1 MPIFLLFNTQNSIP
15 QFLGQNPP
23 ILTRATGPVLP
34 GLSPPFWLCST
45 LFSTHLLFLHQPH
58 LLGRGA
64 LTHCPAFPA
73 NSYSSTGVQLKC
85 PRESLPV
92 STILRGL
99 CFPSESSPS
108 WVGSFNLVSPTG
120 LSLLENKGFECFT
133 LLSLTRGLAPDQRDR
148 QTWEG
153 NKRQQY
159 CSTGL

>member
-1 MPIFLLFNTQNSIP
+1 M
-15 QFLGQNPP
+15 
-23 ILTRATGPVLP
+23 LP

-45 LFSTHLLFLHQPH
+45 LFSTRLLFLHQPH

-120 LSLLENKGFECFT
+120 LSLLENKGCECFT
-133 LLSLTRGLAPDQRDR
+133 LLCPSHVAWRPTSEIDKHGKETNDRNTVPQDSENCSLSGS
-148 QTWEG
+148 
-153 NKRQQY
+153 KRFSPGRVRSCLQY
-159 CSTGL
+159 HT